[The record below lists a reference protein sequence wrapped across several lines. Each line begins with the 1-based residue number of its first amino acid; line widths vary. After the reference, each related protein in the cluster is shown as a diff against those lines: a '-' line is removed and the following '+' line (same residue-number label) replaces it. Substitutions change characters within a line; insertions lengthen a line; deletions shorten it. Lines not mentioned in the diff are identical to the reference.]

1 MNDRLTHTHNT
12 ILPRLWCQFLVFWYL
27 TFWMSHILTPNFT
40 LSSSALFSALSIS
53 WFYNTSHPALL
64 LPPSPVPMPPLLWTI
79 DSIPPSLQP
88 SLHVQDLVVPLV
100 SSQHLYFSHS
110 IGLAKQFIWVFPYD
124 DTEWTWT
131 HTCSRCVEYKKKHTK
146 VMMGK
151 VPFRKP
157 VH

>member
-1 MNDRLTHTHNT
+1 MFLLSYHRFKRGTT
-12 ILPRLWCQFLVFWYL
+12 IYLPMLKPKVKVLFWVFLFFPDFPHL
-27 TFWMSHILTPNFT
+27 SPEHIYIT
-40 LSSSALFSALSIS
+40 SKRA
-53 WFYNTSHPALL
+53 FYNTSHPALL

-131 HTCSRCVEYKKKHTK
+131 RTCSRCVEYKKKHTK